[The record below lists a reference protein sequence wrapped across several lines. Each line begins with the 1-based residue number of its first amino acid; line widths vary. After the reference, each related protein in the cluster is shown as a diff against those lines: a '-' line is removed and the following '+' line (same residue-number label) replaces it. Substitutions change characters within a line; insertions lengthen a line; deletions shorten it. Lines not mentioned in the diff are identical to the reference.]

1 MRKLRFIVVLL
12 FIIAITSLV
21 NGQRTTYYD
30 DPGYSY
36 NLGLELYNSGKFGA
50 ASTTFNMITEEI
62 EDKQSEIRINAE
74 YYITLC
80 AYELF
85 HKDAEYLFTRFI
97 ANHPENTRVQN
108 VYFYLGNLNYRNKK
122 YKDGLRAYSKVD
134 VKLLNDTERSEY
146 HFKQGYCFF
155 KNKDFKQ
162 AKKSFNKIS
171 EKDSRYQ
178 GPANY
183 YYAHIAYIEHNYEEA
198 LEGFLKLDEDETFES
213 IVPYYLVNIY
223 YLKGEYEKV
232 IAAAEPILEQP
243 DNKRIYNI
251 IHLTATSLYQINQY
265 QQAIPLYEKYLRNGK
280 GAFSRE
286 DWYALASCYYQ
297 TNDYEKA
304 IQGFQKTTSKQDS
317 LSQNAFYHLGFCYI
331 QTDEKQFASNA
342 FLSAYKIEGDHT
354 IKEEALFNNAQ
365 LAFELSY
372 DPYNGAIKALK
383 HFITNFPESKRL
395 DEAYGYLVNLFLST
409 NNYKEALSSM
419 EKIKSK
425 DEKLKPAYQ
434 RIAHFRGVE
443 LFNDKKY
450 NEAISYFKKSLDYN
464 YDKEITAA
472 NYYWIAEAF
481 HHQLSYKQAINYY
494 DRFLTTRD
502 AEKLDY
508 HNLANY
514 NLGYCWFKQ
523 KDYHSAINGFK
534 KFIKAGYPNEGYIA
548 DASLRVGDCY
558 FIGKRYD
565 DAITWYDRA
574 IKYEGPDS
582 DYGLF
587 QKAYALGGKGDFN
600 QKASVLNE
608 LLDRFPGSANHD
620 NTLFELGTTFLILN
634 RDEDAL
640 LSFKRITN
648 EYSLSPLIPKS
659 LLKTGMIYYNRNSND
674 LAINTLKKVIEQY
687 PGTTESHE
695 ALESLQNIYVDL
707 NRVNDFFSYAS
718 QFPFANISRTEQDS
732 LTYFASENLYLSGEY
747 LPAIEGFAE
756 YIKQFPQGSF
766 FIHAHYYKA
775 DCEYRSDNMIEALKD
790 YLFIIN
796 QPPNKYTETAY
807 ARAAIIEFDKEQYE
821 QALEH
826 FISLEELAG
835 NKNNQT
841 LSITGQ
847 MRCNFFLGFDE
858 ATLESAGKLIQS
870 LNPDAEI
877 AGEAHFVMAK
887 SAYNLGKTF
896 IALDEFQ
903 QVCQLDQGINA
914 AESQYYIAEIAFIN
928 NDFQEAEKQTFELI
942 NKYPSYDYWV
952 AKGFILL
959 ADVYIELDNAFQAKQ
974 TLQSIIDNY
983 DGDDLTMIAKQKLDT
998 IIAME
1003 ESEKEDAVEEKSE
1016 GIDDDEF

>member
-1 MRKLRFIVVLL
+1 
-12 FIIAITSLV
+12 
-21 NGQRTTYYD
+21 
-30 DPGYSY
+30 
-36 NLGLELYNSGKFGA
+36 
-50 ASTTFNMITEEI
+50 
-62 EDKQSEIRINAE
+62 
-74 YYITLC
+74 
-80 AYELF
+80 
-85 HKDAEYLFTRFI
+85 
-97 ANHPENTRVQN
+97 
-108 VYFYLGNLNYRNKK
+108 
-122 YKDGLRAYSKVD
+122 
-134 VKLLNDTERSEY
+134 
-146 HFKQGYCFF
+146 
-155 KNKDFKQ
+155 
-162 AKKSFNKIS
+162 
-171 EKDSRYQ
+171 
-178 GPANY
+178 
-183 YYAHIAYIEHNYEEA
+183 
-198 LEGFLKLDEDETFES
+198 
-213 IVPYYLVNIY
+213 
-223 YLKGEYEKV
+223 
-232 IAAAEPILEQP
+232 
-243 DNKRIYNI
+243 
-251 IHLTATSLYQINQY
+251 
-265 QQAIPLYEKYLRNGK
+265 
-280 GAFSRE
+280 
-286 DWYALASCYYQ
+286 
-297 TNDYEKA
+297 
-304 IQGFQKTTSKQDS
+304 
-317 LSQNAFYHLGFCYI
+317 
-331 QTDEKQFASNA
+331 
-342 FLSAYKIEGDHT
+342 
-354 IKEEALFNNAQ
+354 ALFNNAQ

-443 LFNDKKY
+443 LYNDKNY

-464 YDKEITAA
+464 FDKEITAA

-481 HHQLSYKQAINYY
+481 YHQLSYKQAINYY
-494 DRFLTTRD
+494 DRFLTTPD

-534 KFIKAGYPNEGYIA
+534 KFIKAGYTNQGYIA

-600 QKASVLNE
+600 QKVSTLNE
-608 LLDRFPGSANHD
+608 LLDKFPGSANHD

-634 RDEDAL
+634 KDEDAL
-640 LSFKRITN
+640 LSFTRITN
-648 EYSLSPLIPKS
+648 EYPLSPLIPKS

-747 LPAIEGFAE
+747 LPAIEGFSE

-847 MRCNFFLGFDE
+847 MRCNFLLGFDE

-887 SAYNLGKTF
+887 SAYNLGKTS

-903 QVCQLDQGINA
+903 QVCHLDQGMNA

-959 ADVYIELDNAFQAKQ
+959 ADVYLVLDNAFQAKQ

-983 DGDDLTMIAKQKLDT
+983 DGDDLTTIAKQKLDA

-1003 ESEKEDAVEEKSE
+1003 ESDREAALEEESE
-1016 GIDDDEF
+1016 GLDDDEF